1 MILIGRGLVLAD
13 DLVDDFSFEG
23 ASPSSGDDSQ
33 VVTPVPMPN
42 TEVKHL
48 NAESSWGLPPVRI
61 GRCQASKRPI
71 CILQVGLFV
80 LCETSDCSDYWW
92 SH

>member
-61 GRCQASKRPI
+61 GRCQANGGSGAYAQGPP
-71 CILQVGLFV
+71 LFYGLFLV
-80 LCETSDCSDYWW
+80 FSYI
-92 SH
+92 

>member
-1 MILIGRGLVLAD
+1 MI
-13 DLVDDFSFEG
+13 VDDFSFEG

-71 CILQVGLFV
+71 CILQVGFSCKNTERNDV
-80 LCETSDCSDYWW
+80 SISSFEKKDQKMK
-92 SH
+92 

>member
-1 MILIGRGLVLAD
+1 M
-13 DLVDDFSFEG
+13 
-23 ASPSSGDDSQ
+23 SGGDSQ

-61 GRCQASKRPI
+61 GRCQAYFFNK
-71 CILQVGLFV
+71 VF
-80 LCETSDCSDYWW
+80 DNFD
-92 SH
+92 

>member
-61 GRCQASKRPI
+61 GRCQAIYFIYSAI
-71 CILQVGLFV
+71 AQ
-80 LCETSDCSDYWW
+80 W
-92 SH
+92 

>member
-1 MILIGRGLVLAD
+1 M
-13 DLVDDFSFEG
+13 
-23 ASPSSGDDSQ
+23 SGGDSQ

-61 GRCQASKRPI
+61 GRCQANKGPI

-80 LCETSDCSDYWW
+80 YAK
-92 SH
+92 

>member
-61 GRCQASKRPI
+61 GRCQAI
-71 CILQVGLFV
+71 EETDLHLQVGFLMDQVVKKRFH
-80 LCETSDCSDYWW
+80 DRIF
-92 SH
+92 

>member
-13 DLVDDFSFEG
+13 ALLMTSVLR
-23 ASPSSGDDSQ
+23 ARALSSGDDSQ

-61 GRCQASKRPI
+61 GRCQAYFFNK
-71 CILQVGLFV
+71 VF
-80 LCETSDCSDYWW
+80 DNFD
-92 SH
+92 

>member
-1 MILIGRGLVLAD
+1 MI
-13 DLVDDFSFEG
+13 VDDFSFEG

-61 GRCQASKRPI
+61 GRCQANGGSGAYAQGPP
-71 CILQVGLFV
+71 LFYGLFLYLDV
-80 LCETSDCSDYWW
+80 FSKMHDLYNKEGT
-92 SH
+92 